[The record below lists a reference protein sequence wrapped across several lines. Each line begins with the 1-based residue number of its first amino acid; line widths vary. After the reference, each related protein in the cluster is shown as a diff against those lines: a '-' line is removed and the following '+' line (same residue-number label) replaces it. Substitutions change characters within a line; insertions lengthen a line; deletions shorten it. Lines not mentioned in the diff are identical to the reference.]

1 MQEWLEG
8 YDGDVECN
16 SLLGDVNNPDS
27 VAWLLQKMLN
37 YIKLL
42 GPLLVLVLSSVD
54 FAKSIIVSDEESMKK
69 AQKRLGIRLVL
80 AIALFF
86 LPDLVNTLLTI
97 FGITTDQ
104 TCGLN

>member
-1 MQEWLEG
+1 
-8 YDGDVECN
+8 
-16 SLLGDVNNPDS
+16 
-27 VAWLLQKMLN
+27 MLN